1 MRLGGYM
8 KLTLQDYPG
17 SVAAICFTNACQLRC
32 PYCHNAELVLS
43 NVQRDNKAE
52 EKTSHEFLYYLE
64 QRRFQLTAW

>member
-52 EKTSHEFLYYLE
+52 EKNKP
-64 QRRFQLTAW
+64 